1 MVSLSTQNEVYTRI
15 ILDKRLINY
24 IAQNKGTRKGMTEVI
39 SIDQKKSR
47 PVTEDEQQLTS
58 TYSDSTISFL
68 DNGIRYN
75 NNNNHK
81 STIQELDLA
90 QGLIQLLVEN
100 NFTLKSLLNTSP
112 SELSKTLGIDQEVA
126 TLICKAAKNKK
137 AP

>member
-1 MVSLSTQNEVYTRI
+1 
-15 ILDKRLINY
+15 
-24 IAQNKGTRKGMTEVI
+24 MTEMI
-39 SIDQKKSR
+39 SVDQKRNR

-81 STIQELDLA
+81 STIHQLDLA
-90 QGLIQLLVEN
+90 EGLIQLLVEN

-137 AP
+137 PLN